1 MTQQEQRTNTPV
13 AVAAGAAPGRAP
25 GSAGMGRIAMASAVG
40 TMCEFYDFNIY
51 GTAAALVFPHIF
63 FPALG
68 TAAGTAASFATLGVA
83 FVARPF
89 GSILFGHFGDRL
101 GRKKT
106 LIATLLTM
114 GIATLLVG
122 LMPTAT
128 QIGVAAPI
136 LVVALR
142 ILQGLAAGG
151 EYAGGVLFG
160 SENAPKAQRGLWA
173 MFPNL
178 GGGGAIVLAN
188 ITFLLTALF
197 MPTAQFTSWGWRI
210 PFLASVI
217 LVAIGLWIRLRI
229 DETPVFK
236 QEVARAGVSR
246 VPFIEAFRSQPR
258 RILLATGTAIGAV
271 YVLTYIGG
279 AYMTSY
285 GTETLKLARTYVLT
299 VAIAGGVAISI
310 GVVAGALLSDRFG
323 RRPVITVA
331 VATAAVWSL
340 VLFPILDTKSSAA
353 FALGVP
359 FTMLIAGFATGPVPS
374 FLSELFPT
382 RFRYTA
388 AGFSYGA
395 AGIIGGAIPPYIA
408 STVIP
413 AAGGFAFGLIL
424 AALCLISLG
433 CVLSLRETRDYE
445 LEQLTVAKANA

>member
-1 MTQQEQRTNTPV
+1 M
-13 AVAAGAAPGRAP
+13 AAQAPGP
-25 GSAGMGRIAMASAVG
+25 AGMGRIAVASAIG

-63 FPALG
+63 FPG
-68 TAAGTAASFATLGVA
+68 TGHGGRTAASFATLGVA

-122 LMPTAT
+122 VMPTAA

-160 SENAPKAQRGLWA
+160 AENAPKARRGIWA

-178 GGGGAIVLAN
+178 GGGGAIILAN

-197 MPTAQFTSWGWRI
+197 MPEAAFVSWGWRI
-210 PFLASVI
+210 PFLASIV
-217 LVAIGLWIRLRI
+217 LVAIGLWIRLKI

-236 QEVARAGVSR
+236 NEVARAGISK

-299 VAIAGGVAISI
+299 VAVVGGVAISL
-310 GVVAGALLSDRFG
+310 GVVAGALLSDRLG
-323 RRPVITVA
+323 RRRSDHRRGRCRGRLVARAVPHPGHQVPARLRPRRPGHHAHRRIRDRPGALLPVGA
-331 VATAAVWSL
+331 VRDPL
-340 VLFPILDTKSSAA
+340 PLYGRRVLLQRGRASSAA
-353 FALGVP
+353 RSRP
-359 FTMLIAGFATGPVPS
+359 TSPPPSSPRPAGSRSA
-374 FLSELFPT
+374 
-382 RFRYTA
+382 
-388 AGFSYGA
+388 
-395 AGIIGGAIPPYIA
+395 
-408 STVIP
+408 
-413 AAGGFAFGLIL
+413 
-424 AALCLISLG
+424 
-433 CVLSLRETRDYE
+433 
-445 LEQLTVAKANA
+445 

>member
-1 MTQQEQRTNTPV
+1 MTQQQQRPDALV
-13 AVAAGAAPGRAP
+13 ATAAGAVAGQAPVP
-25 GSAGMGRIAMASAVG
+25 AGMRRIAVASAVG

-122 LMPTAT
+122 VMPTAA

-136 LVVALR
+136 LIVALR

-160 SENAPKAQRGLWA
+160 VENAPKGKRGLWA

-178 GGGGAIVLAN
+178 GGGGAIILAN
-188 ITFLLTALF
+188 ITFLVTAVF
-197 MPTAQFTSWGWRI
+197 MPEAAFVSWGWRI
-210 PFLASVI
+210 PFLASIV
-217 LVAIGLWIRLRI
+217 LVSIGLWIRLKI

-236 QEVARAGVSR
+236 NEVARAGISK

-299 VAIAGGVAISI
+299 VAVAGGVAISL
-310 GVVAGALLSDRFG
+310 GVVAGAQMDDPATADPRFATMAGRCEHMDDLDAVVGRWTRTLTKDHLTRRLTDLKIPCAPVVTLPELIEDPHVRERGVLRTVTDDQGSFMTLGSPLFLSD
-323 RRPVITVA
+323 
-331 VATAAVWSL
+331 S
-340 VLFPILDTKSSAA
+340 PI
-353 FALGVP
+353 V
-359 FTMLIAGFATGPVPS
+359 
-374 FLSELFPT
+374 EPT
-382 RFRYTA
+382 RP
-388 AGFSYGA
+388 GELGA
-395 AGIIGGAIPPYIA
+395 D
-408 STVIP
+408 TDEV
-413 AAGGFAFGLIL
+413 L
-424 AALCLISLG
+424 AAELG
-433 CVLSLRETRDYE
+433 MSADDIAKLRDAG
-445 LEQLTVAKANA
+445 VI

>member
-1 MTQQEQRTNTPV
+1 MTQQQQSPNAPV
-13 AVAAGAAPGRAP
+13 AAAAGAVAGQAPAP
-25 GSAGMGRIAMASAVG
+25 AGMGRIAVVSAIG

-122 LMPTAT
+122 VMPTAA
-128 QIGVAAPI
+128 QIGAAAPLLI
-136 LVVALR
+136 VALR

-160 SENAPKAQRGLWA
+160 SENAPKGRRGAWA

-178 GGGGAIVLAN
+178 GGGGAI
-188 ITFLLTALF
+188 I
-197 MPTAQFTSWGWRI
+197 
-210 PFLASVI
+210 LASVI
-217 LVAIGLWIRLRI
+217 LVAIGLWIRLKI

-236 QEVARAGVSR
+236 NEVARAGTSK

-299 VAIAGGVAISI
+299 VAVAGGVAISL
-310 GVVAGALLSDRFG
+310 GVVAGALLSDRLG
-323 RRPVITVA
+323 RRPVITGAVA
-331 VATAAVWSL
+331 VAAAWSL
-340 VLFPILDTKSSAA
+340 VLFPILDTKSPLA

-359 FTMLIAGFATGPVPS
+359 VTMLIAGFATGPVPS
-374 FLSELFPT
+374 FLSELFAT
-382 RFRYTA
+382 RYRYTA
-388 AGFSYGA
+388 AGFSYSA
-395 AGIIGGAIPPYIA
+395 AGILGGAVPPYIA

-413 AAGGFAFGLIL
+413 AVGGFAFGLIL

-433 CVLSLRETRDYE
+433 CVVSLRETRSYE
-445 LEQLTVAKANA
+445 LDQVAVVAKANA

>member
-1 MTQQEQRTNTPV
+1 MTQQQQSPSAPV
-13 AVAAGAAPGRAP
+13 AAAAGPVAGQAPVP
-25 GSAGMGRIAMASAVG
+25 AGMRRIAVASAVG

-122 LMPTAT
+122 VMPTAA

-136 LVVALR
+136 LIVALR

-160 SENAPKAQRGLWA
+160 AENAPKARRGAWA

-178 GGGGAIVLAN
+178 GGGGAIILAN
-188 ITFLLTALF
+188 VTFLLTALF
-197 MPTAQFTSWGWRI
+197 MPAAAFTAWGWRI

-217 LVAIGLWIRLRI
+217 LVAIGLWIRLKI

-236 QEVARAGVSR
+236 QEVARAGVTR
-246 VPFIEAFRSQPR
+246 VPFIEAFRRQPR
-258 RILLATGTAIGAV
+258 RILLAAGTAIGAV

-299 VAIAGGVAISI
+299 VAVAGGVAISL
-310 GVVAGALLSDRFG
+310 GVVAGALLSDRVG
-323 RRPVITVA
+323 RRPVITGAVA
-331 VATAAVWSL
+331 VAAAWSL
-340 VLFPILDTKSSAA
+340 VLFPILDTKSPLA
-353 FALGVP
+353 FAFGVP
-359 FTMLIAGFATGPVPS
+359 VTMLIAGFATGPVPS
-374 FLSELFPT
+374 FLSELFAT
-382 RFRYTA
+382 RYRYTA
-388 AGFSYGA
+388 AGFSYSA
-395 AGIIGGAIPPYIA
+395 AGVIGGAIPPYIA

-424 AALCLISLG
+424 AALCLISLA
-433 CVLSLRETRDYE
+433 CVLSLRETRSYE
-445 LEQLTVAKANA
+445 LDQVVVAKASA

>member
-1 MTQQEQRTNTPV
+1 
-13 AVAAGAAPGRAP
+13 
-25 GSAGMGRIAMASAVG
+25 
-40 TMCEFYDFNIY
+40 
-51 GTAAALVFPHIF
+51 
-63 FPALG
+63 
-68 TAAGTAASFATLGVA
+68 
-83 FVARPF
+83 
-89 GSILFGHFGDRL
+89 
-101 GRKKT
+101 
-106 LIATLLTM
+106 LLTM

-122 LMPTAT
+122 VMPTAA
-128 QIGVAAPI
+128 QIGAAAPLLI
-136 LVVALR
+136 VALR

-160 SENAPKAQRGLWA
+160 SENAPKGRRGAWA

-178 GGGGAIVLAN
+178 GGGGAIILAN

-197 MPTAQFTSWGWRI
+197 MPEASFVSWGWRI

-217 LVAIGLWIRLRI
+217 LVAIGLWIRLKI

-236 QEVARAGVSR
+236 NEVARAGTSK

-299 VAIAGGVAISI
+299 VAVAGGVAISL
-310 GVVAGALLSDRFG
+310 GVVAGALLSDRVG
-323 RRPVITVA
+323 RRPVITGAVA
-331 VATAAVWSL
+331 VAAAWSL
-340 VLFPILDTKSSAA
+340 VLFPILDTKSPLA

-359 FTMLIAGFATGPVPS
+359 VTMLIAGFATGPVPS
-374 FLSELFPT
+374 FLSELFAT
-382 RFRYTA
+382 RYRYTA
-388 AGFSYGA
+388 AGFSYSA
-395 AGIIGGAIPPYIA
+395 AGILGGAVPPYIA

-424 AALCLISLG
+424 AALCLVSLG
-433 CVLSLRETRDYE
+433 CVLSLRETRSYE
-445 LEQLTVAKANA
+445 LDQVAVVAKANA